1 MVNSAWQRNIQPV
14 GKGKSSAKKWFSSP
28 ILYLIP
34 GEYSM
39 VLLRFRLQDKPTNQP
54 TWCHMDWWWVV
65 WLLVEGWKWSG
76 HKYEQVG
83 RSCDVGLKK
92 HTCCFL
98 DSSAFY
104 FAKNRHFCGSLGTP
118 NRDGLTVWPQTE
130 STPSRRNSQLWRRS
144 CEQHWPLNRNGADGW
159 WLIFPAFLWLWLA
172 GGSSMSQMAQDR
184 TRALEAIAHSADEN
198 QRRLNMVQ
206 IWR

>member
-1 MVNSAWQRNIQPV
+1 
-14 GKGKSSAKKWFSSP
+14 
-28 ILYLIP
+28 
-34 GEYSM
+34 M

-65 WLLVEGWKWSG
+65 LLLVEGWKWSG
-76 HKYEQVG
+76 HKHEQVG

-98 DSSAFY
+98 YSSAFC
-104 FAKNRHFCGSLGTP
+104 FANNRHFCGSLATP
-118 NRDGLTVWPQTE
+118 NKDGLTVWPQTE

-159 WLIFPAFLWLWLA
+159 WLMADGWFFQHFCDCDWQGDPQCPKWRRTGHELWKPLRIVWMRTS
-172 GGSSMSQMAQDR
+172 GGSTWCRYEGKTCDQGEMIQ
-184 TRALEAIAHSADEN
+184 L
-198 QRRLNMVQ
+198 RL
-206 IWR
+206 R